1 MAESKPELL
10 CIGNALVDVFARIE
24 GDIERDIE
32 ARFGLTKP
40 VQHVDIEKLQEII
53 ALLPE
58 TKLVSGGGAANV
70 AKIAGLLGI
79 RAGFIGATG
88 SGPEPAVEP
97 EGRGSPPG
105 DGADRFGGVFAG
117 DLAAAG
123 VELFLARK
131 SPPTGVC
138 LMLRKG
144 AGETIIAAAPSA
156 SLELAPEDIDEG
168 LIKSA
173 RVVMIDGFMLNRKNL
188 VIHILDLANKY
199 GTVAAL
205 DAGSTG
211 LAGEQA
217 WEIATYSRLYPLILF
232 MNEEEAV
239 TFHQI
244 LSRQEGE
251 GTGERTLTR
260 EASGF
265 FENFTAA
272 NLFPVAAVKLG
283 KRGAVVFA
291 GGSVY
296 HAETI
301 PLAAAETTGA
311 GDAFAAA
318 FLGGWIRRKSLS
330 QCAALGNKAAREALT
345 VPGTELDR
353 KRLKALVKQL
363 ERQKK

>member
-10 CIGNALVDVFARIE
+10 CVGNALVDVFARTE
-24 GDIERDIE
+24 EDIGG
-32 ARFGLTKP
+32 RFGLTKP

-88 SGPEPAVEP
+88 GT
-97 EGRGSPPG
+97 
-105 DGADRFGGVFAG
+105 DRFGGVFAG

-131 SPPTGVC
+131 EPPTGIC

-156 SLELAPEDIDEG
+156 SLELAPEDLDEG

-173 RVVMIDGFMLNRKNL
+173 RVVMTDGFMLNRKNL
-188 VIHILDLANKY
+188 VIHILNLANKY

-211 LAGEQA
+211 LVKEQA

-232 MNEEEAV
+232 MNEEEALV
-239 TFHQI
+239 FHQI

-251 GTGERTLTR
+251 GTGERILTR

-265 FENFTAA
+265 FENFTAV
-272 NLFPVAAVKLG
+272 NLFPVVVVKLG
-283 KRGAVVFA
+283 SRGAVVFA
-291 GGSVY
+291 GGSIY
-296 HAETI
+296 RAETI
-301 PLAAAETTGA
+301 PVAAAETTGA

-318 FLGGWIRRKSLS
+318 FLGGWIRHKPLS
-330 QCAALGNKAAREALT
+330 ECAALGNKAAREVLA
-345 VPGTELDR
+345 VPGTQIDR
-353 KRLKALVKQL
+353 KRLKALVRQL
-363 ERQKK
+363 KRQKNDVNENLRTQNEA